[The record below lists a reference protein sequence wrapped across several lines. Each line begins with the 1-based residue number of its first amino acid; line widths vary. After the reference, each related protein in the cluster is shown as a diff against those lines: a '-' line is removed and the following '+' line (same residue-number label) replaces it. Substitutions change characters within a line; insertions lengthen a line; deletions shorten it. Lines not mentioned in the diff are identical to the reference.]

1 MVSAL
6 PITDHPSTAPAFAES
21 PASDD
26 SLQQRRARY
35 EAQVQALR
43 LQESATATAIAAD
56 LQKHPGYYPAAV
68 ARNKELLVRHAER
81 PDLHW
86 AMVQWA
92 EIFDT
97 GGLPLVLQMLSDPET
112 HQKLLSSSPFYLMR
126 PPLPENQFYQAH
138 VPVSSSA
145 RHR

>member
-6 PITDHPSTAPAFAES
+6 PITDAPSPAPPSAES
-21 PASDD
+21 PSAD
-26 SLQQRRARY
+26 SLQQRWERY
-35 EAQVQALR
+35 EARVRELR
-43 LQESATATAIAAD
+43 RQESAAATAVAAD

-68 ARNKELLVRHAER
+68 ARNQELLVQHADR
-81 PDLHW
+81 PDLRW

-92 EIFDT
+92 EIFET
-97 GGLPLVLQMLSDPET
+97 GGLPLVLQMLSDPEK
-112 HQKLLSSSPFYLMR
+112 HQQLLSSSPFYLMR

-138 VPVSSSA
+138 APVSSSA

>member
-1 MVSAL
+1 MISAL
-6 PITDHPSTAPAFAES
+6 PITDAPSPAPPLAEIPSAES
-21 PASDD
+21 PH
-26 SLQQRRARY
+26 QRWLRY
-35 EAQVQALR
+35 EAQVQELR
-43 LQESATATAIAAD
+43 RAESAAATALAAD

-68 ARNKELLVRHAER
+68 ARNQELLVRHAER
-81 PDLHW
+81 PDLRW

-97 GGLPLVLQMLSDPET
+97 GGLPLVLQMLSDPEK
-112 HQKLLSSSPFYLMR
+112 HQQLLSSSPFYLMR

-138 VPVSSSA
+138 APVSSSA